1 MAGLRILIADDETL
15 ERNALEFH
23 ISSLF
28 PDSVCV
34 KVANGREA
42 VEAFSRGG
50 FDVALLDIQMPGMG
64 GLEAA
69 ERIREISPGT
79 LVVFLTAWSR
89 FDFAQQAIRIGAFD
103 YLVKPADRAT
113 LKALLEKCAEKLE
126 SLRPSSEFG
135 RFDSDGRE
143 ECADLQQQILFLRD
157 EICGGERDRAFS
169 RLDSIFSMGAGF
181 GDAELSSA
189 FKSLRYEVCGRVPF
203 LPDTPDTGAGR
214 DAVME
219 RYRIF
224 VSDALS
230 AVAEDRRDKYRRV
243 LDLAAK
249 FIEENFSQ
257 PLTGEKVAERFNMHP
272 AYFTRLFRDYKG
284 KTFVEYLTDRRME
297 EARRLLS
304 SGLLV
309 KEAAAACGFSD
320 TDYFSKVFKKCVGKS
335 PAEFASNPSNP

>member
-15 ERNALEFH
+15 ERNALELH
-23 ISSLF
+23 LRSIS
-28 PDSVCV
+28 PDVECT
-34 KVANGREA
+34 KAGNGREA
-42 VEAFSRGG
+42 VEAAVSSV
-50 FDVALLDIQMPGMG
+50 FDIALLDIQMPGMN
-64 GLEAA
+64 GLDAARKIKEA
-69 ERIREISPGT
+69 SPGT
-79 LVVFLTAWSR
+79 LIVFLTAWSR
-89 FDFAQQAIRIGAFD
+89 FDFAQQAVRLGAFD
-103 YLVKPADRAT
+103 YLVKPADRET
-113 LKALLEKCAEKLE
+113 LRLLLENCRAELD
-126 SLRPSSEFG
+126 SRRSEEAG
-135 RFDSDGRE
+135 GSGVDAS
-143 ECADLQQQILFLRD
+143 LQQQIAFLQE
-157 EICGGERDRAFS
+157 EICSGDREGAFS
-169 RLDSIFSMGAGF
+169 RISSLFGGDSGFSPSA
-181 GDAELSSA
+181 LSAA
-189 FKSLRYEVCGRVPF
+189 FKDLRYGVCLSIPF
-203 LPDTPDTGAGR
+203 LPDIPLSGGGR
-214 DAVME
+214 DSVMRMYE
-219 RYRIF
+219 DF
-224 VSDALS
+224 ASSAFEAL
-230 AVAEDRRDKYRRV
+230 AEDRRDKYRRV